1 MIFEVNDEK
10 LSVIAGMLAAAVMIA
25 AAVRFSPERAGEEA
39 NSEAAPLP
47 VLSLT
52 IDSGEQP

>member
-1 MIFEVNDEK
+1 MKK

-25 AAVRFSPERAGEEA
+25 AAVRLSPERAEA
-39 NSEAAPLP
+39 EKNTEAAPLP